1 VQGPFCLPAL
11 SQQGL
16 WGKPVRVGLPAAYR
30 IAVVTV
36 APHRLKRARMH
47 RTTSP
52 ATAFAVAAAGIGFF
66 SLMDVAMKDLS
77 IALGAYNAVIWRN
90 MAGAIFAGALFLFA
104 RQGWPDRSALR
115 LHAWRSLIVA
125 IMAIS
130 FFWAIA
136 RLPLAEAIG
145 LSFIAPVIALFL
157 AAILLGEKIGREA
170 IIASVAG
177 LAGVAVI
184 LFGKF
189 SGHYSREALWGVA
202 AVLFS
207 AVVFAYN
214 LILAR
219 QQAQIA
225 GPIEIAFFQ
234 NLLTASILA
243 LAAPWLLEPL
253 PMAKLPILSGAAL
266 LAILSLLL
274 LSWAYAR
281 AEAQVL
287 IPVEYTGFIWA
298 AIFGWLFFTEP
309 VTVWTIA
316 GTALIVAGSLVA
328 ARVKPQPINQVEM
341 AST

>member
-1 VQGPFCLPAL
+1 MQ
-11 SQQGL
+11 
-16 WGKPVRVGLPAAYR
+16 
-30 IAVVTV
+30 
-36 APHRLKRARMH
+36 
-47 RTTSP
+47 RTASP

-90 MAGAIFAGALFLFA
+90 MAGAIFAGALFILA

-115 LHAWRSLIVA
+115 LHAWRSLVVA
-125 IMAIS
+125 IMAVS

-287 IPVEYTGFIWA
+287 IPVEYTGFVWA
-298 AIFGWLFFTEP
+298 AIFGWLFFAEP

-328 ARVKPQPINQVEM
+328 ARVKPEPINQVEM